1 MRTVIVGALVAGALT
16 LSAAAD
22 PQRIQTTF
30 SGSTYNSVMNE
41 YRPAATF
48 VTLHPRRK
56 GNDNLIV
63 EVEDRY
69 WSDLYKAYR
78 NPQIY
83 FEKDHVPE
91 YLAAIDKYA
100 QWAEI
105 AVRDGDMITKE
116 ITRTKAR
123 GGKTRFQMHSG
134 NAESHYL
141 VVDFCALICAE
152 DEVLTLDYENAM
164 ALREMLEKFGSGA
177 LTASP
182 DVADKYQ

>member
-1 MRTVIVGALVAGALT
+1 MFAVVMFGAVA

-30 SGSTYNSVMNE
+30 SGSAYNTVTNE
-41 YRPAATF
+41 YQPVATF
-48 VTLHPRRK
+48 VKLHPRKK

-63 EVEDRY
+63 EVDARY

-83 FEKDHVPE
+83 FEKDHVAD

-100 QWAEI
+100 RWTEI
-105 AVRDGDMITKE
+105 AIRDGDMITKE
-116 ITRTKAR
+116 ISRTKAR
-123 GGKTRFQMHSG
+123 GGKMRFQMHSG
-134 NAESHYL
+134 NAQNHYL
-141 VVDFCALICAE
+141 VVDFCALICAG
-152 DEVLTLDYENAM
+152 DEQLTLDYENAM
-164 ALREMLEKFGSGA
+164 ALRDMLERFGSGE
-177 LTASP
+177 LTVNP